1 MLKSKRT
8 LWKILILEKA
18 EDDLAWFRKHQK
30 SYYMK
35 CFDLIREIAQDPR
48 QGTGKPERL
57 KYFQQEVWSRRVSH
71 EHRLV
76 YVIYSDTH
84 EIDIVSCKSH
94 YDGVV

>member
-1 MLKSKRT
+1 MP
-8 LWKILILEKA
+8 WKILILEKA
-18 EDDLAWFRKHQK
+18 EKDLAWFRKHQK
-30 SYYMK
+30 TYYVK
-35 CFDLIREIAQDPR
+35 CFDLIRELTKDPR

-57 KYFQQEVWSRRVSH
+57 KHFDREVWSRRVSH

-76 YVIYSDTH
+76 YVIYSNTQ